1 MKRILEVK
9 KQIGTLSKSHENPF
23 FKSKYLDLNDL
34 ITAVEPLL
42 HEQGLLLIQP
52 INNSTV
58 ETQIV
63 DAETGDI
70 LLNSCLELPNILDP
84 QKLGSAITY
93 YRRYTLKSLLAIAEN
108 DDDGNLA
115 AKPEKPV
122 KPKCSTDLVKKGIE
136 KANGDGDKLNALI
149 DKFDLDDNQLKLI
162 NEQFEKYEAKKIAE
176 QKKLM
181 PNG

>member
-115 AKPEKPV
+115 AKPEPKK
-122 KPKCSTDLVKKGIE
+122 KPKISDKQLEQAKE
-136 KANGDGDKLNALI
+136 KAADAENKTELNELIKKLKSI
-149 DKFDLDDNQLKLI
+149 FDLEVDQ
-162 NEQFEKYEAKKIAE
+162 EKEVEEAFV
-176 QKKLM
+176 
-181 PNG
+181 